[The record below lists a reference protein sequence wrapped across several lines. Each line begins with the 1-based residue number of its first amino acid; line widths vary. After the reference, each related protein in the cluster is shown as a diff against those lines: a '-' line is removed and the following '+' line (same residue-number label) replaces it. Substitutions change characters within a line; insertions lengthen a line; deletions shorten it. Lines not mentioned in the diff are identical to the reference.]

1 MKLILFSLLLIAA
14 PAYLLVVFGVDR
26 YVIPIAEYLFSPLSL
41 VGYIMF
47 PVSLVYTFLKR
58 VKDKTGKLTTSEL
71 LFFSLVLLSA
81 ISIVPSAFWIYN
93 EHPKVAIMILGSTF
107 IIIAFIFLILFEKN
121 PKVQV
126 RP

>member
-1 MKLILFSLLLIAA
+1 MKLILFSLLLIAM
-14 PAYLLVVFGVDR
+14 PAYLLVVFGVDT

-41 VGYIMF
+41 AGYIML

-126 RP
+126 GP